1 MLHEIALFA
10 AHCVINVGKCGARR
24 GREISPARSLRGL
37 GMKLRVRAA
46 AIAAAFAIPA
56 ALAACAAPN
65 GTATA
70 TTAVPSAFPASDLSS
85 GAGHAPEIKDL
96 AGLRPADV
104 VSILGPPD
112 LRSDEPPAE
121 LWQYRAA
128 DCVLNLFFYSEAGGY
143 RLAHAEAWQRT
154 LSGGSIPARC
164 YDEDAPIKAHL
175 VSRSSL

>member
-1 MLHEIALFA
+1 MSREIALFA
-10 AHCVINVGKCGARR
+10 AHCAINVGKCGARR
-24 GREISPARSLRGL
+24 GVGKFRWRDRSGDHGMELGLRP
-37 GMKLRVRAA
+37 A
-46 AIAAAFAIPA
+46 AIAAACTI
-56 ALAACAAPN
+56 LAVLSACAAPE
-65 GTATA
+65 GSATA
-70 TTAVPSAFPASDLSS
+70 TVTTVDAPSVISS
-85 GAGHAPEIKDL
+85 AHAPRASLIKDL

-143 RLAHAEAWQRT
+143 RLVRAEAWQRT
-154 LSGGSIPARC
+154 LTAGSVPARC
-164 YDEDAPIKAHL
+164 HDEDAPIKAHL